1 MRKTKPAFAGL
12 EDGGRDPQV
21 KEYRQL
27 PEAVEVREMDS
38 SLEPPEG
45 E

>member
-1 MRKTKPAFAGL
+1 MRRTQPALAGL

-27 PEAVEVREMDS
+27 PEA
-38 SLEPPEG
+38 G
-45 E
+45 GQGNGF